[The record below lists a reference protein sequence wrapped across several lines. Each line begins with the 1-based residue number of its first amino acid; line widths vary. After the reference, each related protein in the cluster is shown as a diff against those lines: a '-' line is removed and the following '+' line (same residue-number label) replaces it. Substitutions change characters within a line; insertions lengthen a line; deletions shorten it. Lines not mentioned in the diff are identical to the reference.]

1 MSNTR
6 IERDS
11 MGELQVPAEALYG
24 AQTQRA
30 VNNFPISHLRMPA
43 QFIRALI
50 LAKAAAAKA
59 NVELKQLSEAQGKA
73 IVDAAQG
80 LLEGDFM
87 QHFPVDIFQTGSG
100 TSSNMNANEVIATLA
115 SRLLGEPVNPN
126 DHVNCG
132 QSSNDIIPTTIHV
145 SAALVLHEQTLP
157 ALLHLVQVVEHKAEE
172 VHRFV
177 KTGRTHLMDAMPVR
191 MSQVLN
197 GWAQQLKANIGHL
210 QDLLPSLQALAQGGT
225 AVGTGIN
232 AHPEFAA
239 RFSQQLSSLTHVQFT
254 PGKNLFA
261 LIGSQ
266 DTAVA
271 VSGQLKTTA
280 VSLMKIANDLRWMNS
295 GPLAGLGEIE
305 LEGLQPGSS
314 IMPGK
319 VNPVIPEATAMVAA
333 QVIGNDTVITIAGLI
348 VGLVQA
354 DQGRVLIDDLDVSH
368 QPMHGRAQAGIG
380 YLPQEASI
388 FRKLSVSDNIM
399 AILETRKEL
408 DRAGRKKELESL
420 LQEFHINHIR
430 DNLGMSLS
438 GGERRRVEIARAL
451 ATAPKFILL
460 DEPFAGVDPI
470 SVGDIKQII
479 HHLKA
484 KGIGV
489 LITDHNVRETLD
501 ICETAYIVNDGQLI
515 AEGDSATILANELVK
530 EVYLGHE
537 FRL

>member
-30 VNNFPISHLRMPA
+30 VNNFPISHQRMPA

-157 ALLHLVQVVEHKAEE
+157 ALLHLVQVIEHKAEE

-319 VNPVIPEATAMVAA
+319 VNQPGDPGSHRHGCRTSHRQRHGDYHRRPVRQLRTQRDAADHCPEPARQPGVAG
-333 QVIGNDTVITIAGLI
+333 QL
-348 VGLVQA
+348 
-354 DQGRVLIDDLDVSH
+354 
-368 QPMHGRAQAGIG
+368 QP
-380 YLPQEASI
+380 P
-388 FRKLSVSDNIM
+388 
-399 AILETRKEL
+399 
-408 DRAGRKKELESL
+408 AGRQGHRQ
-420 LQEFHINHIR
+420 LQGQRSQAQGSAVAQSDPGDRTQPDHRLPKGRRNRQE
-430 DNLGMSLS
+430 GLS
-438 GGERRRVEIARAL
+438 TR
-451 ATAPKFILL
+451 P
-460 DEPFAGVDPI
+460 
-470 SVGDIKQII
+470 SGD
-479 HHLKA
+479 
-484 KGIGV
+484 
-489 LITDHNVRETLD
+489 
-501 ICETAYIVNDGQLI
+501 
-515 AEGDSATILANELVK
+515 
-530 EVYLGHE
+530 
-537 FRL
+537 